1 MHEHSI
7 QPRRSWKILCSIKHE
22 SKDLC
27 QQYITAILETEHVVI
42 SMVALGLSRTL
53 VGMGAVAVPACHRQ
67 GPMLQPW
74 ADPVRLPMSW
84 DSSEDSY
91 CDH

>member
-1 MHEHSI
+1 M
-7 QPRRSWKILCSIKHE
+7 QRDAARC
-22 SKDLC
+22 
-27 QQYITAILETEHVVI
+27 VVI
-42 SMVALGLSRTL
+42 SVVALGLSRTL

-84 DSSEDSY
+84 DSGEDSY
-91 CDH
+91 CDYRLDTASVM